1 MKRRYNILDFEIRNC
16 NGGVRLKLMGRDRF
30 CNRYWYFDASNG
42 SVSLDAVTKTP
53 LDPSV
58 LEKPFAA
65 DPDIPYDYSTGVLF
79 VEEFGVSSLT
89 PKLQD
94 EFSDLRLGLLDGS
107 WGYLSTPKEVRFD
120 LCTSRQTDSSPF
132 SLLHSLNNFIAGW
145 IGEESENQ
153 IFSIIWKITE
163 TTFWME

>member
-1 MKRRYNILDFEIRNC
+1 MDGKAPDAELTAEELLKMQEVIKSCRYSNHFFANYFVQEKKELEAKDAQLMRRYDILDFEIRNC
-16 NGGVRLKLMGRDRF
+16 NGGVRLKLMGRDRY

-42 SVSLDAVTKTP
+42 SVSLDAITKTP

-58 LEKPFAA
+58 LEKPVGA

-89 PKLQD
+89 PQLRD

-107 WGYLSTPKEVRFD
+107 WGYLSSPNEVCF
-120 LCTSRQTDSSPF
+120 
-132 SLLHSLNNFIAGW
+132 
-145 IGEESENQ
+145 E
-153 IFSIIWKITE
+153 
-163 TTFWME
+163 